1 MKKTTLGLSLL
12 LALQISSAAVGGAY
26 STSMGPSQPTPSSN
40 PVIKLNSET
49 ALLYV
54 RNENKTPIVVLF
66 KPQLIEDDPSVNSNN
81 RITDVRRAGF
91 MSLKLP
97 PNSFIQIVVEK
108 KILGRDVNLFSVT
121 GEADVGG
128 PLGTANNLSYG
139 KIYIIKFT
147 ENAFGTSCFAEA
159 LDEPIKDFP
168 QVQASGVETRL
179 ELPKAEGA
187 PTPHSPL

>member
-1 MKKTTLGLSLL
+1 MKEITLGMSLL
-12 LALQISSAAVGGAY
+12 LVLQISSAGVGAAA
-26 STSMGPSQPTPSSN
+26 SISAGPAQPASPSN

-54 RNENKTPIVVLF
+54 RNDNQTPIVVLF

-91 MSLKLP
+91 MSVKLP

-121 GEADVGG
+121 GEADSCG

-147 ENAFGTSCFAEA
+147 ENAFGTSCFTEE
-159 LDEPIKDFP
+159 LTEPLKDFP
-168 QVQASGVETRL
+168 QVQAKGVETRL
-179 ELPKAEGA
+179 E
-187 PTPHSPL
+187 